1 MNLIF
6 YKFRLFTFNNLY
18 SLFIV
23 LFLISCY
30 DNRNYKAVSK
40 STKLINSTETIVK
53 KKSSQNHTLKTLITS
68 KKIQIIKY
76 DSISP
81 SESNNKIDSISSS
94 VLANQNEMVV
104 DSSEIINIINSNNS
118 DIEIVKANKCAI
130 GGY

>member
-68 KKIQIIKY
+68 KKIHMIPSVLLKVIIKLIV
-76 DSISP
+76 SQ
-81 SESNNKIDSISSS
+81 
-94 VLANQNEMVV
+94 VLFLQIKM
-104 DSSEIINIINSNNS
+104 
-118 DIEIVKANKCAI
+118 KW
-130 GGY
+130 